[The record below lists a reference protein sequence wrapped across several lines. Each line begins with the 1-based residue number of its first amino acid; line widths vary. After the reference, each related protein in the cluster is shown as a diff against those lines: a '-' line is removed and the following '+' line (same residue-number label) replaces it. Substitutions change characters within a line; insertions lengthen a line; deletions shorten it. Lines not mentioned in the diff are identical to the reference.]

1 MSTTPG
7 MTSGHS
13 FDKRGG
19 VEIAYGVAQ
28 RKLDTDS
35 ELDRDLVLDDVPI
48 HMAPEPATSLLIP
61 LHSSRVPSIY
71 CCFPCLLRRRVLST
85 QSFRVIEKK
94 AATTA
99 TLRMYQTTCVRRHC
113 YRGGAHPRTTTT
125 AYVSSSPKTM

>member
-35 ELDRDLVLDDVPI
+35 GLDRDLVLDDVPI
-48 HMAPEPATSLLIP
+48 HMAPEPATSLLVPFAFFSCFAHLLLLLSLP
-61 LHSSRVPSIY
+61 LKAESLVDPE
-71 CCFPCLLRRRVLST
+71 FP
-85 QSFRVIEKK
+85 
-94 AATTA
+94 
-99 TLRMYQTTCVRRHC
+99 
-113 YRGGAHPRTTTT
+113 GN
-125 AYVSSSPKTM
+125 